1 MTTTETNVQ
10 PGAMI
15 RATSLPS
22 SNKTL
27 KINDILLVC
36 RAHEE
41 KVDANDQPKL
51 MLAVVG
57 DVKTALVEREN
68 LYKGLEVAEY
78 DYDFVCYSQKYIS
91 MYFEVVKEEPA
102 AASAEPAEQHS
113 VYRHTRSSSQKKPE
127 SVEAGVAETGVEP
140 AGAPAIVEVEPAKLP
155 EGEVESELVVALRAA
170 LGAGGAFAAPAIAA
184 LGLSA
189 KELDCVDFD
198 DIEAELG
205 YKLSKSKRNVLLKAG
220 VGASPLPSEGSAAA
234 PALGFG
240 STQNRSLLMR
250 SSSSECITV
259 S

>member
-10 PGAMI
+10 PGAII

-27 KINDILLVC
+27 KIGDILLVC
-36 RAHEE
+36 REHEE
-41 KVDANDQPKL
+41 VVDAKNQPKL

-57 DVKTALVEREN
+57 DVKTALMEREN

-91 MYFEVVKEEPA
+91 MHFEVVKEEPA

-127 SVEAGVAETGVEP
+127 SAEAGVAKSGVEP
-140 AGAPAIVEVEPAKLP
+140 AGAPAIVEVEPAKPP
-155 EGEVESELVVALRAA
+155 EVEVESELVVTLRAA

-198 DIEAELG
+198 AYGQHVVPEAT
-205 YKLSKSKRNVLLKAG
+205 R
-220 VGASPLPSEGSAAA
+220 P
-234 PALGFG
+234 
-240 STQNRSLLMR
+240 
-250 SSSSECITV
+250 
-259 S
+259 

>member
-91 MYFEVVKEEPA
+91 MHFEVVKEEPA

-113 VYRHTRSSSQKKPE
+113 VYRHTRSSSQKKPLA
-127 SVEAGVAETGVEP
+127 STA
-140 AGAPAIVEVEPAKLP
+140 
-155 EGEVESELVVALRAA
+155 
-170 LGAGGAFAAPAIAA
+170 AIA
-184 LGLSA
+184 G
-189 KELDCVDFD
+189 
-198 DIEAELG
+198 
-205 YKLSKSKRNVLLKAG
+205 
-220 VGASPLPSEGSAAA
+220 
-234 PALGFG
+234 
-240 STQNRSLLMR
+240 
-250 SSSSECITV
+250 
-259 S
+259 